1 MPKSKQARKS
11 YLRPKRNFDQSV
23 KEIVRTEL
31 KRELEEKHAITEYSN
46 VPILP
51 SIPSGIVL
59 NGQGNFFKLMP
70 EIFQSTTGAAGSA
83 YNERVGNEINLKEL
97 EINGFLNFG
106 PAAITGVDYKNAKL
120 AVRVMILRAKEVND
134 QELLFDNMP
143 TDGLIRFGEQSTGA
157 GGPVQYVGLPLDSF
171 REINRDTFSV
181 KYDKVHYM
189 NAPATIVGTSSVT
202 TSNVPSGL
210 KLIKHTLKFGKSGLK
225 LRYSASSDTQA
236 NNFPYFMVIGYS
248 SMAQNA
254 VPSNNL
260 IQATFQM
267 RSKYTD
273 A

>member
-1 MPKSKQARKS
+1 MYMPQKKS
-11 YLRPKRNFDQSV
+11 YKPKNTKRFEKSV
-23 KEIVRTEL
+23 KEIVQKQISNEI
-31 KRELEEKHAITEYSN
+31 EEKHAITEYSN
-46 VPILP
+46 VPLLP
-51 SIPSGIVL
+51 AIPFGVVL

-70 EIFQSTTGAAGSA
+70 EIFQSTTGSAGSA

-106 PAAITGVDYKNAKL
+106 PAAISGVNYKNAKL
-120 AVRVMILRAKEVND
+120 AVRVMILRAKDVND

-143 TDGLIRFGEQSTGA
+143 TTGLIRFGEQATGA
-157 GGPVQYVGLPLDSF
+157 GGPVPYLGLPLDSF
-171 REINRDTFSV
+171 REINRDSFAV
-181 KYDKVHYM
+181 RYDKVHYM
-189 NAPATIVGTSSVT
+189 NAPATIVGTTSVT

-210 KLIKHTLKFGKSGLK
+210 KMMKHKLTFGKNGLK
-225 LRYSASSDTQA
+225 LKYSGSTDTQA

-248 SMAQNA
+248 SLSQNA
-254 VPSNNL
+254 VPDNNI

>member
-1 MPKSKQARKS
+1 MPKSKQQQPRNS
-11 YLRPKRNFDQSV
+11 KRFEKSV
-23 KEIVRTEL
+23 KKIVTQQL
-31 KRELEEKHAITEYSN
+31 SQELEEKHAITEYSN
-46 VPILP
+46 VPLLP
-51 SIPSGIVL
+51 EIPFGVVL

-70 EIFQSTTGAAGSA
+70 EIFQSTTGGAGSA
-83 YNERVGNEINLKEL
+83 YNERIGNEINLKEL

-120 AVRVMILRAKEVND
+120 ACRVMILRAKEVND

-143 TDGLIRFGEQSTGA
+143 TIGLIRYGEQATGA
-157 GGPVQYVGLPLDSF
+157 GGPVPYFGLPLDSF
-171 REINRDTFSV
+171 REINRDVFSV
-181 KYDKVHYM
+181 RYDKVHYL
-189 NAPATIVGTSSVT
+189 NAPATLAGATSVT

-210 KLIKHTLKFGKSGLK
+210 KMIKHTMKFGKNGIKLKYSG
-225 LRYSASSDTQA
+225 STDTQA

-248 SMAQNA
+248 SMSQNA
-254 VPSNNL
+254 VPSDNL

>member
-1 MPKSKQARKS
+1 MPQKAGRKTRKNLKKQVS
-11 YLRPKRNFDQSV
+11 
-23 KEIVRTEL
+23 EIVRDQL
-31 KRELEEKHAITEYSN
+31 SHELEEKHAITEYSN
-46 VPILP
+46 VPLLP
-51 SIPSGIVL
+51 SIPTGIVL

-70 EIFQSTTGAAGSA
+70 EIFQSTTGSAGSA

-106 PAAITGVDYKNAKL
+106 PAAISGVDYKNAKL

-143 TDGLIRFGEQSTGA
+143 TDGLIRFGEQATGA

-181 KYDKVHYM
+181 RYDKVHYL
-189 NAPATIVGTSSVT
+189 NAPATIVGVSSVT
-202 TSNVPSGL
+202 TSNVPSSM
-210 KLIKHTLKFGKSGLK
+210 KIIKHTLSFGKNGLK
-225 LRYSASSDTQA
+225 LKYSASTDTQA

-248 SMAQNA
+248 SLSQNA
-254 VPSNNL
+254 VPDNNI